1 MPSSD
6 LHHPLL
12 ALAGGGNIKAQYLVG
27 KRLYL
32 GRGVQKNLVESLA
45 WLYRAADAGH
55 MKAAHLI
62 VRIYMEEHH
71 DPVELEK
78 AAEAARRLEEITF
91 PDRTNVVAEYSTK
104 EQQDRFIAILFS
116 QAQVLYEADD
126 LEDAARLF
134 LMAAKSGHKRA
145 QFRVAEM
152 YQRGEGFTVNADAAL
167 YWSET
172 ARSEKPL
179 L

>member
-1 MPSSD
+1 MTSK
-6 LHHPLL
+6 LHNSLF
-12 ALAGGGNIKAQYLVG
+12 ALASGGNTKAQYLVG
-27 KRLYL
+27 RRLYL
-32 GRGVQKNLVESLA
+32 GRGVQKDLVESLV
-45 WLYRAADAGH
+45 WLYRAADGGH

-62 VRIYMEEHH
+62 VHIYIEEHH

-91 PDRTNVVAEYSTK
+91 PDTTNVVAEYSTK

-116 QAQVLYEADD
+116 QAQVLFDASD

-152 YQRGEGFTVNADAAL
+152 YERGEGFTVNADAAF

-172 ARSEKPL
+172 ARSNVPL